1 MNLDFLLTLTF
12 FEASILLSLFFYCSF
27 ILYESYSKKDWL
39 VFFNPVNF
47 FALLTLFYCVIGPI
61 ISSANSDGSM
71 FYRAVD
77 HREYYQIGLFAALIS
92 VFTFKLGFEFKNN
105 FRIRDY
111 GINKL
116 NNYKKDKRD
125 YLFLFK
131 WSERILLFALGCQF
145 IVFGIGYIN
154 KIIFFRESSNFGDFT
169 LYQGDFQEYLT
180 FTLNFLIFAIP
191 LMFLSLLKGV
201 KEKTKFIFYISIS
214 VSLFINFAFRWRLF
228 LLFLPILLIYFFHKK
243 TKPNIIF
250 LFSFVLSTFLFFGF
264 IQISRTYGRGINIDT
279 YQKNTKEIKESKLNN
294 VLRASFFDSNV
305 FNTSAAMIHKTPS
318 ENDFVGLTPFL
329 NALLLPI
336 PRTVWPDKPTAGKYV
351 TELYKKIYPGKFW
364 EVGAACL
371 GFAEYFISGG
381 WIALV
386 ILNFLL
392 GYLYKRLWIWFFYN
406 FYDPIAQISYALYF
420 SFLFI
425 IYSRG
430 YFLQIAFLYLTVFTP
445 LILLSYLWNKRF
457 IS

>member
-1 MNLDFLLTLTF
+1 M
-12 FEASILLSLFFYCSF
+12 
-27 ILYESYSKKDWL
+27 
-39 VFFNPVNF
+39 
-47 FALLTLFYCVIGPI
+47 
-61 ISSANSDGSM
+61 
-71 FYRAVD
+71 
-77 HREYYQIGLFAALIS
+77 
-92 VFTFKLGFEFKNN
+92 
-105 FRIRDY
+105 
-111 GINKL
+111 
-116 NNYKKDKRD
+116 
-125 YLFLFK
+125 
-131 WSERILLFALGCQF
+131 
-145 IVFGIGYIN
+145 
-154 KIIFFRESSNFGDFT
+154 
-169 LYQGDFQEYLT
+169 YQGNFQGFLT
-180 FTLNFLIFAIP
+180 VTLNFVILAMPI
-191 LMFLSLLKGV
+191 MFFSLLNGV

-214 VSLFINFAFRWRLF
+214 ISLFINFAFRWRLF
-228 LLFLPILLIYFFHKK
+228 LLFVPILLIYFFHKK

-264 IQISRTYGRGINIDT
+264 IQTARTYGKGINIE
-279 YQKNTKEIKESKLNN
+279 EIQQSKLSA

-318 ENDFVGLTPFL
+318 ENDFVGLDPFL

-336 PRTVWPDKPTAGKYV
+336 PRTIWPDKPTGEYV
-351 TELYKKIYPGKFW
+351 FDLYRKIYPGKFW

-386 ILNFLL
+386 TLNFLL

-406 FYDPIAQISYALYF
+406 FYDPIAQISYASYF

-430 YFLQIAFLYLTVFTP
+430 YLLQIAYLYITVFAP

-457 IS
+457 TS